1 MQHILVQDEVAI
13 VQWGVKMF
21 FTNDNELYFCHID
34 IVNGTW
40 EEERVIFELRTRLD
54 GNSIRQ
60 YYCWCRVSLRDIFSK
75 PSRTH
80 FCPCSYDA
88 TITRAL
94 FLIDMNDFNGTNS
107 VTTLNF
113 QYSQFLPLDGAM
125 DTSSQRFFSVLDSDK
140 NLVFFEVNP
149 SM

>member
-1 MQHILVQDEVAI
+1 MSHRHRQRNSNVYAQVCEARQRNLGRRAS
-13 VQWGVKMF
+13 
-21 FTNDNELYFCHID
+21 Y
-34 IVNGTW
+34 
-40 EEERVIFELRTRLD
+40 IFELRTRLD